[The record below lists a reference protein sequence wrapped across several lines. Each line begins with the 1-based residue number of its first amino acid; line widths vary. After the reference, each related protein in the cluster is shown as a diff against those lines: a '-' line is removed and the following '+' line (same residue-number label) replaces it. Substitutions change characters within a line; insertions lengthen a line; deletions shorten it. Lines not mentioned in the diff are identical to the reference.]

1 MGREVENK
9 GNRMN
14 EIDLLVK
21 LFKAVKLMRSLQ
33 QSPCLAS
40 ERKRAEK
47 RVDFAIA
54 SRLSRMSEDRQLQFT
69 LGGKNG

>member
-33 QSPCLAS
+33 QSPCLES
-40 ERKRAEK
+40 ERLKAETAVDKVIESIEEHRAALTQ
-47 RVDFAIA
+47 R
-54 SRLSRMSEDRQLQFT
+54 T
-69 LGGKNG
+69 LFE

>member
-1 MGREVENK
+1 MSK
-9 GNRMN
+9 YTDKLN
-14 EIDLLVK
+14 EINTWEE
-21 LFKAVKLMRSLQ
+21 FFHAVKLMRCLQ
-33 QSPCLAS
+33 NMPCLAS

-47 RVDFAIA
+47 RVDLAIA